1 MDASNLLS
9 KVAQGKVKASR
20 IALREASAQYCRM
33 PKKTRKARIILFFK
47 RL

>member
-1 MDASNLLS
+1 MNACNLLS

-33 PKKTRKARIILFFK
+33 PKKTRKARIRLFA
-47 RL
+47 RCL